1 MQRAVDTDLPVILN
15 ILLQRT
21 INNIAWVNRGVQ
33 QSCKGATNTVQ
44 YLDEQCSADCSLCV
58 QVQRFDDRLHVCA
71 RTYILQSQKFEVLTT
86 ATNISQVADLAFC
99 KSVSHV
105 LSLDDAV
112 AFSIKSLVDLCSLS
126 FCFLRC
132 RYQRTAY
139 PGTISIVTEV
149 ICGHVCGAMS
159 DRSCSTK
166 RYIESPE
173 ISATCIHLG
182 CIREAGTL

>member
-1 MQRAVDTDLPVILN
+1 MQRSTLMNNV
-15 ILLQRT
+15 LL
-21 INNIAWVNRGVQ
+21 
-33 QSCKGATNTVQ
+33 TVPSVSR
-44 YLDEQCSADCSLCV
+44 CSALMIGCTSVPGFIYCSHKKI
-58 QVQRFDDRLHVCA
+58 Q
-71 RTYILQSQKFEVLTT
+71 ILTT
-86 ATNISQVADLAFC
+86 ATNVSQAADLAVC
-99 KSVSHV
+99 KSVSRV